1 MGCEGDLRRGVGIL
15 RPLLRCQFHR
25 SHVDHACKL
34 RIAELGGNPRQML
47 RLLGVNSEDGSS
59 AFVLT
64 GSVANTTLKANPNR
78 LQAACLHALTE
89 GFCDAPSV
97 IGHKHRAAWIERRR
111 NARAAF
117 DFDLPTPCSLMSR

>member
-1 MGCEGDLRRGVGIL
+1 MGCEGDLRRGIGIL

-25 SHVDHACKL
+25 SHVDHARKL

-47 RLLGVNSEDGSS
+47 RLLRVNSEDGSP

-78 LQAACLHALTE
+78 L
-89 GFCDAPSV
+89 
-97 IGHKHRAAWIERRR
+97 
-111 NARAAF
+111 
-117 DFDLPTPCSLMSR
+117 